1 MGRPCRVCNHERAAD
16 IGRDLLHGVSYRA
29 IAKQY
34 GVAIAGLSRHV
45 VTSTEAAPGMAPPLK
60 RLPPSRPK
68 TRETLQVL

>member
-34 GVAIAGLSRHV
+34 GVAIAGFSAECRH
-45 VTSTEAAPGMAPPLK
+45 AFPNDANFN
-60 RLPPSRPK
+60 
-68 TRETLQVL
+68 